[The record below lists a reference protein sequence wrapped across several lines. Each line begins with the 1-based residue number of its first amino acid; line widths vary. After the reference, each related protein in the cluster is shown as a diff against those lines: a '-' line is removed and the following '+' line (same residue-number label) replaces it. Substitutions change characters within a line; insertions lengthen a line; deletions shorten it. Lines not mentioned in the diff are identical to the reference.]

1 MDINTLM
8 AYLKETPEN
17 TNPAIVKSIVEDIVN
32 GEKPTSVWAFMKE
45 VYAESDCSIGSETVN
60 PLWYDSTNKIY
71 ELPTNTEIIMT
82 FEDVSENYGTLL
94 INDVEQSI
102 YDKTQY
108 EQIYKVKLT
117 ENSVIEYTSG
127 NSEI

>member
-17 TNPAIVKSIVEDIVN
+17 TNAAIVKSIVEDIVN
-32 GEKPTSVWAFMKE
+32 GEKPTSVWAFTQD
-45 VYAESDCSIGSETVN
+45 VWGYFSIDSKTVN
-60 PLWYDSTNKIY
+60 LIYDSESAKLY
-71 ELPTNTEIIMT
+71 ELPTNTEIEL
-82 FEDVSENYGTLL
+82 FVEDVSEDKGTLL

-102 YDKTQY
+102 YDKTDSGA
-108 EQIYKVKLT
+108 IYKVKLT
-117 ENSVIEYTSG
+117 ENSFIEYTSG